1 VGFLIFM
8 CISAFVLLIAYA
20 RRLRLIRI
28 EVSRWMFIFEAGKF
42 MIYMRW
48 LNNQTVDSFNEL
60 RRKEGHAS

>member
-1 VGFLIFM
+1 MIFLIFM
-8 CISAFVLLIAYA
+8 CISAFVLLVLYA
-20 RRLRLIRI
+20 RRLRWIRI

-48 LNNQTVDSFNEL
+48 LNDQTVDSFNEL